1 MLNLFHLRLRH
12 GRHESGQVMVIFA
25 FAFVGIIMMLGL
37 LFDAGQAL
45 ALRRELKNASDAAAM
60 AAANVLQ
67 VAPKGCSENPGPP
80 PGLPRDTV
88 IAAAEASVALN
99 LPGYDLSKVD
109 VTCVASADAL
119 NSAVSVQLG
128 QESATFFGSIF
139 GQGPLTVNAKSSA
152 LNGAK
157 ISGQF
162 SVVLLDPSNPT
173 WHSSYRGCPSFL
185 LSGGPTL
192 TFESTIY
199 IDSACSAANGGAF
212 ATNGNSAQLTFVNVP
227 PNPPTAMRLMGEYKP
242 TALTVTPAPLEHQA
256 YKADPFLFI
265 ENEPPGLIPGGLT
278 LKVQSAAPTSINSS
292 TPVLLQPGI
301 YRGGIKVGAQ
311 GVVYLAPGIYV
322 MDGGGFSTNAGAQ
335 VYGVPAGID
344 PANYIVATW
353 TTSCDPTTCGIL
365 IYNTGTSSG
374 VTKWGPVF
382 VNAGSTFK
390 VRAYNPDAD
399 TTLLSNGNP
408 YVPDP
413 LYKGFLIWQS
423 RTPAPFSNTVVQ
435 EVVTLGGGG
444 SVFMAGTVYA
454 PNAQILMKG
463 GAGGGAGGDLTL
475 QFVAWDLQLDGNSNF
490 YFHYDSQLFPT
501 LLDYGLIE

>member
-1 MLNLFHLRLRH
+1 MLNLFNLRLRRD
-12 GRHESGQVMVIFA
+12 RHESGQVMVIFA
-25 FAFVGIIMMLGL
+25 FAFVVIVMMLGL

-60 AAANVLQ
+60 AAANVIQ
-67 VAPKGCSENPGPP
+67 VTPKGCSATPGSSV
-80 PGLPRDTV
+80 PRPTV
-88 IAAAEASVALN
+88 IAAAKASVALN
-99 LPGYDLSKVD
+99 LPGYDLSKVA
-109 VTCVASADAL
+109 VTCVTSADAL

-128 QESATFFGSIF
+128 LESATFFGSIF

-152 LNGAK
+152 LNGSK
-157 ISGQF
+157 ITGQF
-162 SVVLLDPSNPT
+162 SVVLLDPYNPT
-173 WHSSYRGCPSFL
+173 WHSSYQGCPSFL

-192 TFESTIY
+192 TFESTIFV
-199 IDSACSAANGGAF
+199 DSACLAANGGAF
-212 ATNGNSAQLTFVNVP
+212 STNGNAATLTFVNVP
-227 PNPPTAMRLMGEYKP
+227 PNPPSAMRIVGEYKP
-242 TALTVTPAPLEHQA
+242 TALTVTPAPLEHQL
-256 YKADPFLFI
+256 YKPDPFLFI
-265 ENEPPGLIPGGLT
+265 VNEPPGLIPGGYT
-278 LKVQSAAPTSINSS
+278 LKVQSAATKSINTS

-322 MDGGGFSTNAGAQ
+322 MDGGGFFTNAGAQ
-335 VYGVPAGID
+335 VYGVPAGIN
-344 PANYIVATW
+344 AATYNVNTW
-353 TTSCDPTTCGIL
+353 SASCSSTTCGIL
-365 IYNTGTSSG
+365 IYNKGTSSG

-382 VNAGSTFK
+382 VNASSTFK
-390 VRAYNPDAD
+390 VRAYNPAAD
-399 TTLLSNGNP
+399 TTLLSNNTA

-454 PNAQILMKG
+454 PNAQVLMKG

-490 YFHYDSQLFPT
+490 YFHYDAQQFPQ